1 MHRILKK
8 RKKKRKQTCSFRT
21 IQNKCNIMKHFEKLA
36 SETKLIINK
45 VKRISS
51 HKTFALV

>member
-1 MHRILKK
+1 MKKKKKK

-21 IQNKCNIMKHFEKLA
+21 IQNTCNIMKHFEKLA